1 MSCTFRYNILRY
13 VQPYS
18 SFVPQLSKSTLRVLI
33 QVSVHYVETKK
44 SCSEVLSLAKSK
56 LTNAGHEVP
65 KNFCELFTIVF
76 LIMQLFLRYPKGVV
90 KVHELRQCLLVD
102 LGFSEECVE
111 DICKVILHHREILSK
126 NYSNT
131 KLDRVKM
138 LNVKWRIN
146 ISLTL
151 NTIQD
156 KTTVVLH
163 FKLPSGGFRTLEL
176 PLSTFQRLRYS
187 ITLLLNELQCLQ
199 SRSVLK

>member
-1 MSCTFRYNILRY
+1 MTCTFRQNVLRN

-18 SFVPQLSKSTLRVLI
+18 VFLPQLSKSMLRVLI
-33 QVSVHYVETKK
+33 QVSVHYIETKK
-44 SCSEVLSLAKSK
+44 SCCEVLSLAKSK

-65 KNFCELFTIVF
+65 QDFCELFTIVF
-76 LIMQLFLRYPKGVV
+76 LIMQIFLRYPKGVV
-90 KVHELRQCLLVD
+90 KVHELRKCLFD
-102 LGFSEECVE
+102 LRFSEECVE
-111 DICKVILHHREILSK
+111 DICTVILHHREILSK

-131 KLDRVKM
+131 KLDRVKI

-146 ISLTL
+146 ITLTL

-163 FKLPSGGFRTLEL
+163 FKLLSGEFRTLEL
-176 PLSTFQRLRYS
+176 PLSTFHRLRYS
-187 ITLLLNELQCLQ
+187 ITLLLNELQSLQ

>member
-1 MSCTFRYNILRY
+1 MTFSFRHNIQRN

-18 SFVPQLSKSTLRVLI
+18 SILPQLSKPMLRVLI
-33 QVSVHYVETKK
+33 QVSVHYIETKK

-65 KNFCELFTIVF
+65 GDFCELFTIVF
-76 LIMQLFLRYPKGVV
+76 LMMQIFLRYPKGVV
-90 KVHELRQCLLVD
+90 KADELRKCLMVD
-102 LGFSEECVE
+102 LRFSEECVE
-111 DICKVILHHREILSK
+111 DICTVIFHHREILSK
-126 NYSNT
+126 NYSDT

-151 NTIQD
+151 STIQD

-163 FKLPSGGFRTLEL
+163 FKLPSGDFRTLEL

-187 ITLLLNELQCLQ
+187 ITLLLNDLQHFQ
-199 SRSVLK
+199 SR

>member
-18 SFVPQLSKSTLRVLI
+18 SFVPQLSKSMLRVLI

-65 KNFCELFTIVF
+65 ENFCELFTIVF
-76 LIMQLFLRYPKGVV
+76 LIMQIFLRYPKGVV

-102 LGFSEECVE
+102 LS
-111 DICKVILHHREILSK
+111 
-126 NYSNT
+126 
-131 KLDRVKM
+131 
-138 LNVKWRIN
+138 
-146 ISLTL
+146 
-151 NTIQD
+151 TIQD

-163 FKLPSGGFRTLEL
+163 FKLPSGRFRTLEL